1 MPLVNEIITE
11 KEKEVNLFFLEHAEE
26 LCTYH
31 FINTRRNESYIKTHT
46 PNVARWQI
54 YSILACP
61 LTIFNTIIPS
71 LSNNILKVYSL
82 IMTHCC
88 KFTCTTAEFYTAQGF
103 QNSTYSMCPLRK
115 FYIFEK
121 RKMNYLEFRLTVN

>member
-1 MPLVNEIITE
+1 MPCSKRDNNR
-11 KEKEVNLFFLEHAEE
+11 KRKRSQPFFLEHAEE

-121 RKMNYLEFRLTVN
+121 KGK